1 MFYLTTWVALH
12 STQDL
17 EILLPKSKIDNKLH
31 GSSLQLERI
40 HFWKLILITVW
51 QGIQEGCLKLY

>member
-1 MFYLTTWVALH
+1 MFYLTTWAALH

-17 EILLPKSKIDNKLH
+17 EILLPKSKIDTKLY

-40 HFWKLILITVW
+40 HFLKLILITVW